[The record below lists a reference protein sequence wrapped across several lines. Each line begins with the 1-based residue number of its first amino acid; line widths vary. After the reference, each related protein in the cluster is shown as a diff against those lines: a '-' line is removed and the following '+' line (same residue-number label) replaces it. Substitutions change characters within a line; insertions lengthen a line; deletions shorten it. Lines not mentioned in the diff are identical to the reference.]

1 MILGTTI
8 VGLGIGLIWR
18 ILVPG
23 PILGGVISTFLLG
36 LVGAFLG
43 LAIGQALGLNQPD
56 SLRVVIAPAIGAV
69 VVLSLYRVITRR
81 TAGV

>member
-1 MILGTTI
+1 MILGTII

-23 PILGGVISTFLLG
+23 PIRGGLISTFLLG

-43 LAIGQALGLNQPD
+43 LAIGHALGVNQPD
-56 SLRVVIAPAIGAV
+56 SLRVVTAPAIGAV